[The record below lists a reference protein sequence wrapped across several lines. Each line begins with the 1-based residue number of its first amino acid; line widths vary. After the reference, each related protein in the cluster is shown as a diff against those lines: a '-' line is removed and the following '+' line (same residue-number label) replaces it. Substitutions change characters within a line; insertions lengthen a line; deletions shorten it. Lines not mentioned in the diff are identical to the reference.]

1 MSLVVL
7 SLALFAPLSGASRI
21 QVLKLSLTNSTN
33 ELRPAEDIVV
43 AASDIR
49 RVAPDFRSGA
59 FIVTASE
66 ASTLEEDARI
76 LQTVELPSQADDLDN
91 DGKFDE
97 LAFQIDLQ
105 PRQTRIVTLSFGDQ
119 AAIARLRSQYPQ
131 RANMKFSKRFE
142 GLGWES
148 ERVAFRIYLD
158 KRNTIDLY
166 GKRRPGLYL
175 DLFSTPE
182 SIYHLESPYGR
193 DIYDVGDSIG
203 IGSVGAL
210 VDGKVVRVADVAER
224 NWRIV
229 SNGPVRAIGDLEYK
243 GWKVAGRNV
252 DLVSRITQWAGEHGF
267 EHRIISANAD
277 GLTLIAGLTRKSGLD
292 AITAQTAAG
301 IKVIA
306 TWGPQ
311 VVSPGTSAA
320 HDDLPDQNL
329 GLALF
334 IPRSFLT
341 SDASDLAPN
350 ASNHLAQVALK
361 NGSALWYVAAM
372 WDQEESE
379 AMAIRDGDSA
389 HRNQAGTLSLAV
401 QNPTRQAFLNF
412 LSSQSER
419 MAVPP
424 TVQFLSKAAAQS
436 APPDTLSS
444 GTHRSYRDAIALL
457 QQAADRTATTYEPIV
472 KSSNPA
478 TMTRTAGDGFFTE
491 GGNGADWRPQQG
503 YYWTGGFW
511 VGELWKLFEYT
522 GSPKYKNQAET
533 WNARLLG
540 HESSEDHDTGFMN
553 FYSSVLAYQATK
565 NPKYRAAG
573 LRAAERLKELFNPA
587 VGLVSSWGVNGDDT
601 IIDTLM
607 NLQIW
612 WWASR
617 ETGDSQWREL
627 GLKHALKAAEWLIRP
642 DGSVIQ
648 SVHYN
653 PGDNRQEF
661 HSSGQTIAFA
671 NHAPVAAKVFTHNHQ
686 GFSADSTWS
695 RGQAWAVYGFTEAY
709 RATQEP
715 RLLEAAEKTADF
727 AIARL
732 PEDRVPWYDFT
743 DEGVHFRNRDSSA
756 AAILAGG
763 LLRLS
768 ASTKDSPRGQLYARE
783 GEQIV
788 QSLIDRY
795 LSAEG
800 ILRHGSSTR
809 PHDGKLVYGDYFLLE
824 TLVSLERRPEELRH

>member
-1 MSLVVL
+1 MSLAALL
-7 SLALFAPLSGASRI
+7 SLALFAPLSGAPRI
-21 QVLKLSLTNSTN
+21 QVLKLSVANSTN
-33 ELRPAEDIVV
+33 QLRLAEDIVV
-43 AASDIR
+43 GAPDIR
-49 RVAPDFRSGA
+49 RAAPDFRSGA
-59 FIVTASE
+59 FIVTTSD
-66 ASTLEEDARI
+66 ASTLEEDARTLHTI
-76 LQTVELPSQADDLDN
+76 ELPSQADDLDG

-105 PRQTRIVTLSFGDQ
+105 PRQTRIVSISFGDQ
-119 AAIARLRSQYPQ
+119 TAIARLRGLYPQ
-131 RANMKFSKRFE
+131 RANMKFSKRYE

-148 ERVAFRIYLD
+148 EQVAFRIYLD
-158 KRNTIDLY
+158 KRNSIDLF
-166 GKRRPGLYL
+166 GKRRRGLYL
-175 DLFSTPE
+175 DLFSRPE

-210 VDGKVVRVADVAER
+210 VDGKVVRVADAAER

-229 SNGPVRAIGDLEYK
+229 SNGPVRAIGELEYK
-243 GWKVAGRNV
+243 GWKVAGRSI

-277 GLTLIAGLTRKSGLD
+277 GLTLIAGLTRKPGLD
-292 AITAQTAAG
+292 VIAAQTNADV
-301 IKVIA
+301 KVIA

-311 VVSPGTSAA
+311 VVVPGTSAA

-329 GLALF
+329 GLALLV
-334 IPRSFLT
+334 PRPEV
-341 SDASDLAPN
+341 SDLAPD
-350 ASNHLAQVALK
+350 ASNHLVHVVLK
-361 NGSALWYVAAM
+361 NGSAYWYVAAM
-372 WDQEESE
+372 WDQEETE
-379 AMAIRDGDSA
+379 AMAIRDGDPGR
-389 HRNQAGTLSLAV
+389 RNQAGTLSLAA
-401 QNPTRQAFLNF
+401 QNPTSETFLRL
-412 LSSQSER
+412 LSAQSDR
-419 MAVPP
+419 MARPS
-424 TVQFLSKAAAQS
+424 TVQVLSKAAAPS

-444 GTHRSYRDAIALL
+444 GTHRSYEDAIALL
-457 QQAADRTATTYEPIV
+457 QQAATRTAATYEPIG
-472 KSSNPA
+472 KASNPA
-478 TMTRTAGDGFFTE
+478 TMSRTAGDGFFTE
-491 GGNGADWRPQQG
+491 GGNGAEWKPQTG

-522 GSPKYKNQAET
+522 GSPKYKSQAES

-565 NPKYRAAG
+565 DPKYRAAG

-587 VGLVSSWGVNGDDT
+587 VGLVASWGVNGDDT

-627 GLKHALKAAEWLIRP
+627 GLKHALKASEWLVRP

-671 NHAPVAAKVFTHNHQ
+671 NQAPVAAKVFTHNHQ

-695 RGQAWAVYGFTEAY
+695 RGQAWAVYGFAEAY

-715 RLLEAAEKTADF
+715 RLLAAAEKTADF

-768 ASTKDSPRGQLYARE
+768 ALTKDSARSQLYGRE

-788 QSLIDRY
+788 RSLIDRY
-795 LSAEG
+795 LSAES

-824 TLVSLERRPEELRH
+824 TLISLERSPGAFKN

>member
-1 MSLVVL
+1 MKAMSLAALL
-7 SLALFAPLSGASRI
+7 SLVLFAPLVCGERI
-21 QVLKLSLTNSTN
+21 QVLKLSVTNSTS
-33 ELRPAEDIVV
+33 EPRPDEDIVV
-43 AASDIR
+43 AAADIR
-49 RVAPDFRSGA
+49 RAAPDFHSGA
-59 FIVTASE
+59 FIVTTSDAF
-66 ASTLEEDARI
+66 TLEEDAKI

-97 LAFQIDLQ
+97 LAFQIDLK
-105 PRQTRIVTLSFGDQ
+105 PRQTRIVSISFGDQ
-119 AAIARLRSQYPQ
+119 AAIARLRGQYPP
-131 RANMKFSKRFE
+131 RANIKFSKRYE

-148 ERVAFRIYLD
+148 EQVAFRIYLD
-158 KRNTIDLY
+158 KRNAIDLF
-166 GKRRPGLYL
+166 GKRRPGLCL

-182 SIYHLESPYGR
+182 YIYHLESPYGR

-210 VDGKVVRVADVAER
+210 VDGKVVRIEDAAER
-224 NWRIV
+224 NWKIV
-229 SNGPVRAIGDLEYK
+229 NNGPVRAIGEIEYK
-243 GWKVAGRNV
+243 GWKVAGRSV

-267 EHRIISANAD
+267 EHRISSSNAN
-277 GLTLIAGLTRKSGLD
+277 GLTLIAGLTRKPGID
-292 AITAQTAAG
+292 AITRQANG
-301 IKVIA
+301 SVKVIA
-306 TWGPQ
+306 TWGHQ
-311 VVSPGTSAA
+311 VVAPGTTAT
-320 HDDLPDQNL
+320 HDDLPNQNL

-334 IPRSFLT
+334 VPRSE
-341 SDASDLAPN
+341 ASDLPPD
-350 ASNHLAQVALK
+350 ASNHLVQVALK
-361 NGSALWYVAAM
+361 NGSAHWYVAAM

-379 AMAIRDGDSA
+379 LIEVRNGDPS
-389 HRNQAGTLSLAV
+389 HRNRDGTLSLPA
-401 QNPTRQAFLNF
+401 QNPTHEAFLSY

-419 MAVPP
+419 MAKPS
-424 TVQFLSKAAAQS
+424 TVQVLTNAAAPS
-436 APPDTLSS
+436 APSDTLSS
-444 GTHRSYRDAIALL
+444 TTHRKYRDAIVLL
-457 QQAADRTATTYEPIV
+457 QQAADRTARTYEPLV
-472 KSSNPA
+472 QSTNPA
-478 TMTRTAGDGFFTE
+478 EMSRTSGNGFFTE
-491 GGNGADWRPQQG
+491 GGNGEDWEPQKG

-522 GSPKYKNQAET
+522 SSPKYKVEAET
-533 WNARLLG
+533 WNARVLG
-540 HESSEDHDTGFMN
+540 HEATEDHDTGFMS

-565 NPKYRAAG
+565 DPKYRAG
-573 LRAAERLKELFNPA
+573 GIRAAERLKELFNPA

-627 GLKHALKAAEWLIRP
+627 GLKHALKAAEWQVRP

-661 HSSGQTIAFA
+661 HSSGLTKFA
-671 NHAPVAAKVFTHNHQ
+671 NQAPVAAQVFTHNHQ
-686 GFSADSTWS
+686 GFSADSTWA
-695 RGQAWAVYGFTEAY
+695 RGQAWAVYGFAEAY
-709 RATQEP
+709 RATLEP
-715 RLLEAAEKTADF
+715 RLLEIAQKTADF
-727 AIARL
+727 AIAHL

-756 AAILAGG
+756 GAILAGG

-768 ASTKDSPRGQLYARE
+768 ALAKDATRAQLYRRE
-783 GEQIV
+783 GEKIV

-824 TLVSLERRPEELRH
+824 TLISLERHPGEFKQ